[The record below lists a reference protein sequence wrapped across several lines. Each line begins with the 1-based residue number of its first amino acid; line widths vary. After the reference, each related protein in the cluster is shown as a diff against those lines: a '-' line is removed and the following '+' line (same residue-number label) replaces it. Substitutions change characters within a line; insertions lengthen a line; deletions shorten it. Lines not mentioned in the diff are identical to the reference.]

1 MTGFINIDKAEGVS
15 SAREVAQVKR
25 LTGMPCGHMGTL
37 DPMASGVLPV
47 AVGNACRLF
56 DYFLTKEKKYVA
68 DFRFGEEYDTLD
80 ITGTLLASGGR
91 IPTESELSAIIPAL
105 TGEIMQVPPKYSAKS
120 VNGKRGYQ
128 LARSGE
134 DFTLPPKKVKISA
147 IKLLE
152 RKDENTFSFEIE
164 CGGGTYIRSIV
175 RDMAAM
181 LQTIGCMSA
190 LKRVASGPFKIE
202 NSVKTEALTKE
213 NIQKFFIPCD
223 SVIALKEIHANGAQ
237 WRKLS
242 NGVAIN
248 CDIEDGLYKIYD
260 DREVF
265 YGLAEVK
272 CERLKVRTKLC

>member
-15 SAREVAQVKR
+15 SAREVAKIKR

-80 ITGTLLASGGR
+80 ITGTLTASGGR
-91 IPTESELSAIIPAL
+91 IPAESEIIAIIPAL

-134 DFTLPPKKVKISA
+134 DFTLPPKKVIISA
-147 IKLLE
+147 IKLSE
-152 RKDENTFSFEIE
+152 RRDENTFSFEIE
-164 CGGGTYIRSIV
+164 CGGGTYVRSIV

-181 LQTIGCMSA
+181 LNTVGCMSA

-202 NSVKTEALTKE
+202 HAVKTEALTEE
-213 NIQKFFIPCD
+213 NIRNFFIPCD
-223 SVIALKEIHANGAQ
+223 SVIALKEIHADKAQ

-242 NGVAIN
+242 NGVAVN
-248 CDIEDGLYKIYD
+248 CGMEDGLYKIYD

-265 YGLAEVK
+265 YGLAEVN